1 MKKRLIFITMF
12 LLLFVN
18 IVCVSADND
27 NMIFNTNGIISL
39 TDENKLASNGDSVTI
54 TVVTDD
60 VNWFDENVADNGDI
74 EKVVWYDEGNFN
86 LSSKCE
92 FSFYLSQNGQYKAYI
107 SSKCYDEPKEIDFTY
122 INKPK
127 FDAALSAICNAIDN
141 NVSDSDFYNIVWDNQ
156 EQLGLF
162 DNIFDITDKTETAKV
177 FRNELK
183 NADGQKRSE
192 LTYVIETL
200 KKSAVVGA
208 YNGNKNIEVNEINKI
223 INNENVNTYYNDNI
237 SEYLKAY
244 VTGKSFKTIN
254 EFDLALNEGVIL
266 GVVNFGNSQNIKRV
280 LSDNAGFLNISKDV
294 ITESKC
300 LYLSSNP
307 CNSIAKLKEYLNTS
321 DGKKSGSSGGGSN
334 SKTTGERQTVN
345 TPERIETDTVTFDDI
360 SDVGWAKDAIIGL
373 YNMGAVSGKENNK
386 FYPNDNIT
394 REEFVKILMKVFD
407 INLIN
412 EDIPFNDVDKG
423 HWSYNYIRSAYLCGV
438 VNGIDASTFG
448 IGTNITRQDL
458 CVMIYRAYKLNAEDA
473 QMQKNAEVVFSDGNS
488 ISDYAIEAV
497 DYFAAAGI
505 LNGDENGCFNPYNSA
520 TRAEAAKIIFGVKEK
535 SDKK

>member
-18 IVCVSADND
+18 IVCVSADSD
-27 NMIFNTNGIISL
+27 NLIFNTNGIISL

-54 TVVTDD
+54 TVVADD

-86 LSSKCE
+86 LSGKCE
-92 FSFYLSQNGQYKAYI
+92 FSFYLSRNGQYKAYI

-122 INKPK
+122 INKSK
-127 FDAALSAICNAIDN
+127 FDAALSAICNAVDN

-177 FRNELK
+177 FGNELK
-183 NADGQKRSE
+183 NADSQKRSN

-208 YNGNKNIEVNEINKI
+208 YNGNKNIEANEINKI

-266 GVVNFGNSQNIKRV
+266 GVVNFGNSQNIKKV
-280 LSDNAGFLNISKDV
+280 LSDNAGFLNVSQDAV
-294 ITESKC
+294 TESKC

-307 CNSIAKLKEYLNTS
+307 CNSIEKLKEYLNTS
-321 DGKKSGSSGGGSN
+321 DGKKSSSPSGGSGS
-334 SKTTGERQTVN
+334 KITGERQTVN
-345 TPERIETDTVTFDDI
+345 TPERIENDTVTFDDI
-360 SDVGWAKDAIIGL
+360 SDVDWAKDAIIGL

-412 EDIPFNDVDKG
+412 EDIPFNDVDKE

-438 VNGIDASTFG
+438 VNGIDDSTFG

-473 QMQKNAEVVFSDGNS
+473 KMQENAEVVFADGSS
-488 ISDYAIEAV
+488 ISDYAKEAV